1 MTPADARSM
10 APPFSPHLTSGIGGS
25 VAATPGMYGNK
36 ENAVPP
42 ASGAKEHVTFAPTP
56 AGAGAESVQQVRRAS
71 APRASHAPA
80 RGTRTMRGEERN
92 LARISPRPFAA
103 PVIRRIDADPNPLNP
118 ISQRLE
124 RMRERVA
131 NLKTPMRAKA
141 GGSGDDANTA
151 TLPRGVTFAPGVGGT
166 PLVGTGYAMTPGNPV
181 AARITHKTPAPMPQ
195 GGTGGNKRRASVE
208 SLLSEYLRSSGVTPP
223 QSRSER
229 AARVD
234 SLRENANSAQHW
246 CEFLEAE
253 EMALGEETKGVGAPA
268 GRNGVSL
275 FRLYEHA
282 TKTLPQVSRNAPFET
297 QGYYL
302 RLYLGLAR
310 QQMVSNMDDARDTF
324 KYLKSEGFWQRH
336 GMYWTEW
343 AAFGHQY
350 KGEEKALK
358 ILAKGLNAN
367 PEPRCIVE
375 EMKEAIE
382 QGRYG
387 VPVAPA
393 VHPNVPE
400 PKPPTAVPD
409 QERDA
414 SGEARE
420 RFQREIA
427 ARQQQQQ
434 RAAAPGFAAA
444 AIVDDA
450 TVAVPSVTNGETRQH
465 AGGRLAG
472 TQPAAE
478 EEEATVAVA
487 YTPNTAA
494 AVARVKAA
502 AASAQP
508 QSQPMTEPASSAA
521 VAGNPLPAAAPD
533 AAAAAAKAAEEKKKS
548 RPRVRENSEMVVVRG
563 VKYLKLECVGQGG
576 TCKVYKVLCPKR
588 KTYALKRIRLQG
600 REKETIAGF
609 MDEIRLLQSLRGK
622 DNIIQLVD
630 AEVCKTEGLI
640 YVVLEYGE
648 IDLARLLSKR
658 EKQARA
664 KGKGAANSQS
674 NAGMIDDNFL
684 RLYFEQM
691 VEAVGTIHE
700 LKIVHSDLKPA
711 NFLFVEGALK
721 LIDFGI
727 AKQDTSKTD
736 TTNIVRDHQVGTV
749 NYMSPEAILNGQ
761 PSALGGP
768 LKVGRASDIWSLGCI
783 LYQMVYG
790 QTPFARITGMI
801 PKLHAITDPK
811 HEIPMPPVA
820 NPHLTAL
827 IGACLERHPHRRI
840 TIAEIL
846 KHPFLRPAA
855 AATPASKGSGGAE
868 EPASPAQS
876 GLSAQQLQ
884 GLLEQIQ
891 KHGANVDVGAVTQ
904 EVFRQIATGE
914 SNVSISPLLRK
925 HAKGGGEKKGE
936 EGGRNVGAES
946 VAAGVGA
953 MDLNAAG
960 EDGKATAAAQ

>member
-1 MTPADARSM
+1 M

-56 AGAGAESVQQVRRAS
+56 AGDIKTGAESVQQVRRAS

-195 GGTGGNKRRASVE
+195 GGNGGNKRRASVE

-223 QSRSER
+223 HSRSER

-387 VPVAPA
+387 VPVAPPA
-393 VHPNVPE
+393 HTSHE
-400 PKPPTAVPD
+400 PAKPPLTVQND
-409 QERDA
+409 RERDA
-414 SGEARE
+414 SEARE

-427 ARQQQQQ
+427 ARQQQQ
-434 RAAAPGFAAA
+434 RAAAPGLGAA

-450 TVAVPSVTNGETRQH
+450 TVAVPAVLNGETRQH
-465 AGGRLAG
+465 AAGGRLAG

-508 QSQPMTEPASSAA
+508 LQPLQPTTEPASSSVA
-521 VAGNPLPAAAPD
+521 VAANPPAAAAAD
-533 AAAAAAKAAEEKKKS
+533 AAAAAAKVAEEKKKS

-622 DNIIQLVD
+622 ENIIQLVD

-664 KGKGAANSQS
+664 KGKGGANGQS

-827 IGACLERHPHRRI
+827 ITACLERHPHRRI

-855 AATPASKGSGGAE
+855 AATPASKGSAAAE

-936 EGGRNVGAES
+936 TEGGGNVGAES

-953 MDLNAAG
+953 MDLNAG
-960 EDGKATAAAQ
+960 GAQ

>member
-1 MTPADARSM
+1 M
-10 APPFSPHLTSGIGGS
+10 
-25 VAATPGMYGNK
+25 
-36 ENAVPP
+36 
-42 ASGAKEHVTFAPTP
+42 
-56 AGAGAESVQQVRRAS
+56 
-71 APRASHAPA
+71 
-80 RGTRTMRGEERN
+80 
-92 LARISPRPFAA
+92 
-103 PVIRRIDADPNPLNP
+103 
-118 ISQRLE
+118 
-124 RMRERVA
+124 
-131 NLKTPMRAKA
+131 
-141 GGSGDDANTA
+141 
-151 TLPRGVTFAPGVGGT
+151 
-166 PLVGTGYAMTPGNPV
+166 
-181 AARITHKTPAPMPQ
+181 
-195 GGTGGNKRRASVE
+195 
-208 SLLSEYLRSSGVTPP
+208 
-223 QSRSER
+223 
-229 AARVD
+229 
-234 SLRENANSAQHW
+234 
-246 CEFLEAE
+246 
-253 EMALGEETKGVGAPA
+253 
-268 GRNGVSL
+268 
-275 FRLYEHA
+275 
-282 TKTLPQVSRNAPFET
+282 
-297 QGYYL
+297 
-302 RLYLGLAR
+302 
-310 QQMVSNMDDARDTF
+310 
-324 KYLKSEGFWQRH
+324 
-336 GMYWTEW
+336 
-343 AAFGHQY
+343 
-350 KGEEKALK
+350 
-358 ILAKGLNAN
+358 
-367 PEPRCIVE
+367 
-375 EMKEAIE
+375 
-382 QGRYG
+382 
-387 VPVAPA
+387 
-393 VHPNVPE
+393 
-400 PKPPTAVPD
+400 
-409 QERDA
+409 
-414 SGEARE
+414 
-420 RFQREIA
+420 
-427 ARQQQQQ
+427 
-434 RAAAPGFAAA
+434 
-444 AIVDDA
+444 
-450 TVAVPSVTNGETRQH
+450 
-465 AGGRLAG
+465 
-472 TQPAAE
+472 
-478 EEEATVAVA
+478 
-487 YTPNTAA
+487 
-494 AVARVKAA
+494 
-502 AASAQP
+502 
-508 QSQPMTEPASSAA
+508 
-521 VAGNPLPAAAPD
+521 
-533 AAAAAAKAAEEKKKS
+533 
-548 RPRVRENSEMVVVRG
+548 
-563 VKYLKLECVGQGG
+563 
-576 TCKVYKVLCPKR
+576 YKVLCPKR

-664 KGKGAANSQS
+664 KGKGGANGQS

-827 IGACLERHPHRRI
+827 ISACLERHPHRRI

-936 EGGRNVGAES
+936 EGRGNVGAES

-953 MDLNAAG
+953 IDLNAA
-960 EDGKATAAAQ
+960 Q

>member
-1 MTPADARSM
+1 
-10 APPFSPHLTSGIGGS
+10 
-25 VAATPGMYGNK
+25 
-36 ENAVPP
+36 
-42 ASGAKEHVTFAPTP
+42 
-56 AGAGAESVQQVRRAS
+56 
-71 APRASHAPA
+71 
-80 RGTRTMRGEERN
+80 
-92 LARISPRPFAA
+92 
-103 PVIRRIDADPNPLNP
+103 
-118 ISQRLE
+118 
-124 RMRERVA
+124 MRERVA
-131 NLKTPMRAKA
+131 NLKTPMRAKSA
-141 GGSGDDANTA
+141 AGDDANTA

-166 PLVGTGYAMTPGNPV
+166 PLVGTGYAMTPGNP
-181 AARITHKTPAPMPQ
+181 AAAAAQRIVHKTPAATTN
-195 GGTGGNKRRASVE
+195 GTNKRRASVE

-223 QSRSER
+223 HSRSER
-229 AARVD
+229 EARIA

-253 EMALGEETKGVGAPA
+253 EVALGEETKGAGAPA

-282 TKTLPQVSRNAPFET
+282 TKSLPHVSRNAPFET

-350 KGEEKALK
+350 KGEEKAMK
-358 ILAKGLNAN
+358 ILAKGLAAN

-375 EMKEAIE
+375 EMKEAIT

-387 VPVAPA
+387 VPVATA
-393 VHPNVPE
+393 VHRAQPQP
-400 PKPPTAVPD
+400 A
-409 QERDA
+409 QEYDRER
-414 SGEARE
+414 EAKESRE

-427 ARQQQQQ
+427 ARQRQQAQQ
-434 RAAAPGFAAA
+434 AAA
-444 AIVDDA
+444 VDTSADA
-450 TVAVPSVTNGETRQH
+450 TVAVPAVHASGGEHTAH
-465 AGGRLAG
+465 TARLAG
-472 TQPAAE
+472 SQPASDDA
-478 EEEATVAVA
+478 EATIAVN
-487 YTPNTAA
+487 YTPGTSA

-502 AASAQP
+502 AAGHSAPAPQP
-508 QSQPMTEPASSAA
+508 TAKPPAPS
-521 VAGNPLPAAAPD
+521 VDD
-533 AAAAAAKAAEEKKKS
+533 AAEKAAKAAEEKKKS
-548 RPRVRENSEMVVVRG
+548 KPRVRENSEMVVVRG

-664 KGKGAANSQS
+664 KGNAGAGVQS

-700 LKIVHSDLKPA
+700 QKIVHSDLKPA

-727 AKQDTSKTD
+727 AKQDTSKSD

-811 HEIPMPPVA
+811 HTIPMPPVA
-820 NPHLTAL
+820 NPHLTGL
-827 IGACLERHPHRRI
+827 ISACLERHPHRRI

-846 KHPFLRPAA
+846 SHQFLRPAA
-855 AATPASKGSGGAE
+855 AATPASKGGSGGADG
-868 EPASPAQS
+868 EPASPAPS
-876 GLSAQQLQ
+876 GLSAAQLQ

-925 HAKGGGEKKGE
+925 HAKGGNGGEKKTTVSETGDGE
-936 EGGRNVGAES
+936 MGAAES
-946 VAAGVGA
+946 VAARVGA
-953 MDLNAAG
+953 MDLNAGAG
-960 EDGKATAAAQ
+960 AETKPDAAQ